1 VDWKRIGIGVA
12 AAIVVAIVVMVAF
25 GSKTIDNEDL
35 EADLADQVTMEFNVD
50 GGEDVEVSCPDDVEV
65 EAGKEFEC
73 DATIDGEHAT
83 TVRIRLTDDDGGYQ
97 RAFTR

>member
-1 VDWKRIGIGVA
+1 MDWKRIGIGVA

-35 EADLADQVTMEFNVD
+35 EADLADQVATELNVG

-73 DATIDGEHAT
+73 DATVNGEHKT
-83 TVRIRLTDDDGGYQ
+83 TIRIRLTDDDGGYV
-97 RAFTR
+97 RAFAQ